1 MTVWGVHNR
10 DLGDQLVTG
19 GFISVGWELKDLR
32 SIGNDRERIRAA
44 LRENLP
50 EAKEGSIRV
59 WSEILLR
66 FAFEMEPGDLVV
78 SPNKTNRTLNF
89 GRITGDYGYYPH
101 ESRHQ
106 HRRTVE
112 WILTD
117 VPRDRFSESERRE
130 VSQRQT
136 VFKINK
142 SAAEFSRLVKEC
154 AN

>member
-10 DLGDQLVTG
+10 DLGDQLVAG

-32 SIGNDRERIRAA
+32 SIGNDRERMTTA

-59 WSEILLR
+59 WSVILLR

-78 SPNKTNRTLNF
+78 SPNKINRTLNF
-89 GRITGDYGYYPH
+89 GRITGDYVYHPH
-101 ESRHQ
+101 EFWHR

-117 VPRDRFSESERRE
+117 VSRDRFSRSERQD